1 MCIVFHCLIKLGL
14 LFNLLCLLIVKFQLS
29 AFGFSFVF
37 FWQLA
42 VLLAHGP
49 QRVITN
55 LSPSCQVVQNEVG
68 KVIHVPIRAGC
79 WQAVN
84 GVWVP
89 RPSHC
94 AGNCEVSWSV
104 CREWRMSW
112 GVQGVATLADEAFID
127 KNIHTLYSCCQS
139 FEWESL
145 SCRAVKNVEESLM
158 FVRVK
163 ILCGALFAR
172 TKRFPWRTGGLC
184 ACVRTSLTPQA
195 FQLLSAS
202 SGQGLKALWSTHTNT
217 VSGPVPSGWR
227 FSSGTQ
233 HRLWHRKDTWCWTPV
248 KSCQSLYGTRC

>member
-1 MCIVFHCLIKLGL
+1 M
-14 LFNLLCLLIVKFQLS
+14 
-29 AFGFSFVF
+29 
-37 FWQLA
+37 
-42 VLLAHGP
+42 
-49 QRVITN
+49 
-55 LSPSCQVVQNEVG
+55 G

-112 GVQGVATLADEAFID
+112 GVQGVATSADEAFID

-158 FVRVK
+158 FVGVK
-163 ILCGALFAR
+163 TLSGALFAR
-172 TKRFPWRTGGLC
+172 TKRFSWRTGGLC

-217 VSGPVPSGWR
+217 VSGPVPSLLGDASVLAPNTDCGTPRTLAVGLQWSYASLSMEHDVRVLDRYYVLQHNNRTPNIFCFSLVLIGHGDTGNVKLKVMFSRQVLIR
-227 FSSGTQ
+227 FS
-233 HRLWHRKDTWCWTPV
+233 LNK
-248 KSCQSLYGTRC
+248 K